1 MYVDNW
7 ETQAKTTLMSINKY
21 LYVCGQLG
29 DSSQKNVNGYQQIFT
44 CMWKIGRFK
53 PKTTLMAINKYI
65 HVHGNWGRG
74 GGTQANNVNVSQQIF
89 TCTWGLGGLKLKQ
102 R

>member
-7 ETQAKTTLMSINKY
+7 ETQAKRTLMAINKY
-21 LYVCGQLG
+21 LHVCGKLG
-29 DSSQKNVNGYQQIFT
+29 DSSQNNVNGYQQIYT
-44 CMWKIGRFK
+44 CTWELGE
-53 PKTTLMAINKYI
+53 
-65 HVHGNWGRG
+65 G

>member
-44 CMWKIGRFK
+44 CIWELGEE
-53 PKTTLMAINKYI
+53 
-65 HVHGNWGRG
+65 